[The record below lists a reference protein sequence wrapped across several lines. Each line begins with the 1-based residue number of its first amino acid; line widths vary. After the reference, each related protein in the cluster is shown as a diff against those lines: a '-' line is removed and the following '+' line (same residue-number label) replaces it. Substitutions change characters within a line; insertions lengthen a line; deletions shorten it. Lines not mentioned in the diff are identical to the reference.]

1 MAKTDNPR
9 IVSVKDTAKELV
21 RIAGIAGV
29 SKDIIDLMET
39 KLDLLAGEV
48 ADLANKNAAL
58 EARVSQLEVENG
70 QLRSQIKNP
79 QQS

>member
-39 KLDLLAGEV
+39 KLDLLADEV

>member
-1 MAKTDNPR
+1 MAKADNPST
-9 IVSVKDTAKELV
+9 VSVKDTAKELV

-48 ADLANKNAAL
+48 EDLANKNAAL
-58 EARVSQLEVENG
+58 EARVSQLEIENS
-70 QLRSQIKNP
+70 QLRTQIQNP
-79 QQS
+79 RQS